1 MASPASPPIPRPS
14 PRFGSKGLAPDT
26 WPIQPSQRWLLRLTL
41 AFPFALVALLT
52 QGSGFV
58 PTANRALSA
67 RGDLIQWGDTSLGW
81 MAEIFPPLSAALS
94 SIVGGSDLALNL
106 VAAVVLGFV
115 LQRLA
120 GVLARRG
127 VGLWGTA
134 AVLGTLVLTPP
145 LYYLAASDLQSLL
158 GLALV
163 VVALDGIASFV
174 EEQNTEAGFRAG
186 ISLGVAVMVD
196 PGAWFYAIV
205 LGALAPFFAS
215 RAGQRG
221 RASNRATITVLI
233 FPAVGAIAFWL
244 YASWWFSSDP
254 WGGLESTASQGWFP
268 IGADAA
274 AALIAQGMLAVPLF
288 LVAFGFRLVRDR
300 WSLIAPIIAI
310 AGLYLSLWAGLRQAG
325 GQTYVLLTALY
336 VLLLVARRP
345 SRTRRR
351 IILASALLQI
361 ALGWG
366 ILLLIADSPIYDWL
380 RVVTGL

>member
-1 MASPASPPIPRPS
+1 M
-14 PRFGSKGLAPDT
+14 
-26 WPIQPSQRWLLRLTL
+26 
-41 AFPFALVALLT
+41 ALLT
-52 QGSGFV
+52 QGTGFV

-221 RASNRATITVLI
+221 RASNRATIAVLI

-244 YASWWFSSDP
+244 YASWWFSSDA

-268 IGADAA
+268 IGAAAA

-300 WSLIAPIIAI
+300 WSLIAPVIAI

-351 IILASALLQI
+351 VILVTALVQI